1 VADNPFPVLY
11 GDRGDGTTVTS
22 ASDEAELVEDARR
35 DLTRRL
41 ERERAGLRFESV
53 QLVIPFVC

>member
-11 GDRGDGTTVTS
+11 GDRGDRTTVTS

-35 DLTRRL
+35 DLTWRL

-53 QLVIPFVC
+53 QLVIPFIC